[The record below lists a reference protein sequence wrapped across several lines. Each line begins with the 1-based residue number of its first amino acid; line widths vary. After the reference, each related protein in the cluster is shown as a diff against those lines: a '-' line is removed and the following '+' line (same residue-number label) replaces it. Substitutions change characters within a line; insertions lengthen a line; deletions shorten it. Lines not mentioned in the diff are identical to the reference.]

1 MAGAGPHAQQ
11 IFPESAGATAPLSRS
26 LCPLGHSAAFLHL
39 CASARSRSYP
49 PSLYPPVPPLC
60 PHCSA
65 GHVSKYSV
73 PGMVGPHALAQLSI
87 QRVALIRLEGAKLK
101 GGGVPPKESQNCRGP
116 LSPSLHTSPC
126 SSPPTPLLP
135 STPSQGLH
143 CMQRQ
148 RRGLW
153 GGVAWRRG
161 PPPSGHSLGCGRA
174 QRKDDL
180 ESAGQMLEKGGRGR
194 PFLDPQPTSALPSP
208 ISPGVG

>member
-1 MAGAGPHAQQ
+1 MPSRYSRSWQALLPLCRGPCAPWVTLLLFC
-11 IFPESAGATAPLSRS
+11 ISAPLPAPVHTRPLYTHQSLPSAPTALQVMYPNIQYPAWSAHTPWLSCQSSGWRS
-26 LCPLGHSAAFLHL
+26 SD
-39 CASARSRSYP
+39 
-49 PSLYPPVPPLC
+49 
-60 PHCSA
+60 
-65 GHVSKYSV
+65 
-73 PGMVGPHALAQLSI
+73 
-87 QRVALIRLEGAKLK
+87 LK
-101 GGGVPPKESQNCRGP
+101 EPNLKAGGVPPKESQNCRGP

-126 SSPPTPLLP
+126 SSPPTPLLL
-135 STPSQGLH
+135 STPSQVLH
-143 CMQRQ
+143 CVQRQ

-194 PFLDPQPTSALPSP
+194 PFLDPQPISALPSP